1 MKTSKHFLSYL
12 AEFFLEWE
20 LFQLKLVEK
29 IKTRILSWITF
40 FSKIMPFMRE
50 PDGPQMTIWR
60 MRIARWIPKTT
71 NTSSEYVML
80 NAFPLQQWL
89 REGSSVLRYSNMASL
104 VLKETF
110 VAGRRATTSKGA
122 LGLDVCPGDE
132 LCWLI
137 FIAAFFM
144 DWYLIAP

>member
-1 MKTSKHFLSYL
+1 
-12 AEFFLEWE
+12 
-20 LFQLKLVEK
+20 
-29 IKTRILSWITF
+29 
-40 FSKIMPFMRE
+40 MRE

-132 LCWLI
+132 LC
-137 FIAAFFM
+137 
-144 DWYLIAP
+144 